1 MGTSSKQVMD
11 IKVTKGLASVGN
23 EELRDWTEKGWNQA
37 MREGNYDRSR
47 EHLNFEIRPGGM
59 VAPID
64 KSRPLTRRMA
74 ENLASRG
81 IKDPNEGQVE
91 PRFRT
96 VVNFIFG
103 GSTERMRELAFGN
116 QKVDFESTS
125 TALWQINM
133 ERRTSSP
140 SSSTAMR
147 RIRTST
153 VRFFLLIRIRSSP
166 SRKSSMVRTA

>member
-74 ENLASRG
+74 IISFLCTAFLG
-81 IKDPNEGQVE
+81 ICL
-91 PRFRT
+91 
-96 VVNFIFG
+96 
-103 GSTERMRELAFGN
+103 SACFGN
-116 QKVDFESTS
+116 IVDFQNIITDFAHNIHKIITCKNNEY
-125 TALWQINM
+125 I
-133 ERRTSSP
+133 
-140 SSSTAMR
+140 
-147 RIRTST
+147 
-153 VRFFLLIRIRSSP
+153 
-166 SRKSSMVRTA
+166 